1 MPRKAQG
8 LPGRA
13 SRGFGL
19 VDLAVAL
26 AVLAI
31 LLYFLLDR
39 VLYMQEMAEKTE
51 VEETVRSINYGLR
64 LEAASRIA
72 RGPEPGRIEL
82 EKDNPIKWLKTPP
95 RNYLGE
101 YARVSKDTKPG
112 YWYFHPGERQLIYRP
127 NRAEHLTVEGP
138 KEKELG
144 FAVRSDGGM
153 PQPKLVPKT
162 AYVWFDNRVPGAP
175 DNR

>member
-1 MPRKAQG
+1 MPRNAQG
-8 LPGRA
+8 MPGGA

-39 VLYMQEMAEKTE
+39 VLYMQEVAEKTE

-72 RGPEPGRIEL
+72 RGPDPGRLAL
-82 EKDNPIKWLKTPP
+82 EKDNPIKWLNAPP
-95 RNYLGE
+95 RNYVGE
-101 YARVSKDTKPG
+101 HEKAPGHAKPG
-112 YWYFHPGERQLIYRP
+112 YWYFQLQSRQLIYRP
-127 NRAEHLTVEGP
+127 NRAERLRIEGM
-138 KEKELG
+138 KEKELR
-144 FAVRSDGGM
+144 FDVRRNGVSS
-153 PQPKLVPKT
+153 QPRLVPHP
-162 AYVWFDNRVPGAP
+162 AYVWFDDRTGGI
-175 DNR
+175 R